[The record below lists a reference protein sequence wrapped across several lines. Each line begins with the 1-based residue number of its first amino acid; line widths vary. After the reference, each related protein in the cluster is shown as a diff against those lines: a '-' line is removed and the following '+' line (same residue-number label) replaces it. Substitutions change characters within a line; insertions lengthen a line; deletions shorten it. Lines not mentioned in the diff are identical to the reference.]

1 MGRRNK
7 DRSRPTADQNEA
19 LQRMNY
25 LYQAAFLLSLK
36 PEARSKNINMG
47 ISRSLIQRMKIVGQ
61 KTQVRIV
68 PELKADV
75 CKICHTPQHL
85 YTCQIEILEAPSSNS
100 KTVQKT
106 CKACGF
112 VKKLKRS

>member
-7 DRSRPTADQNEA
+7 DRSKPTADQNDA
-19 LQRMNY
+19 LKRMNY

-47 ISRSLIQRMKIVGQ
+47 ISRSLIKRMKAVGQ

-85 YTCQIEILEAPSSNS
+85 YTCQIDIIESPPS

-106 CKACGF
+106 CKTCGF

>member
-1 MGRRNK
+1 MGKRK
-7 DRSRPTADQNEA
+7 DRSKPTPDQKDA
-19 LQRMNY
+19 LKRMNY

-36 PEARSKNINMG
+36 PESTRKNINMG
-47 ISRSLIQRMKIVGQ
+47 ISRSLIQKMKMVGQ

-68 PELKADV
+68 PELKVDV
-75 CKICHTPQHL
+75 CKICFTPLHL
-85 YTCQIEILEAPSSNS
+85 KTCHIDILETPS

-106 CKACGF
+106 CNSCGF

>member
-1 MGRRNK
+1 MGRRK
-7 DRSRPTADQNEA
+7 VRSKLTPDQNDA
-19 LQRMNY
+19 LHRMNY

-36 PEARSKNINMG
+36 PESRSKNINMG
-47 ISRSLIQRMKIVGQ
+47 ISRSLIQRMKLVGQ

-85 YTCQIEILEAPSSNS
+85 HTCRIEILDSPSNPS

-106 CKACGF
+106 CKTCGF